1 MNNEKKKGGRK
12 PKIETKSRIITI
24 RLDVQEEAELDRLV
38 KDSGA
43 KTRSEFIKSTIF
55 TRVIKTVVINKE
67 ARDYYIE
74 LNNLQC
80 QYRKFGN
87 NYNQVVK
94 LLHSAFNEKKA
105 LAFLAKLEKTTIDL
119 ILTNKKIIELT
130 KQFLEKW

>member
-1 MNNEKKKGGRK
+1 MNNEKRRGGRK

-38 KDSGA
+38 KGSGA
-43 KTRSEFIKSTIF
+43 KTRSEFIKSAIF

-67 ARDYYIE
+67 ARDYYVE

-105 LAFLAKLEKTTIDL
+105 LAFLTKLEKTTIDL